1 MLIPS
6 PSPACQHEPRWFLQ
20 KGVDNAEVNVKAVAK
35 DVVQSLNDMAV
46 AVTYHFDPI
55 LNDLTR
61 SSSHQHSNI
70 TNNLTHKLEPCV
82 PVPKNAVDLFP
93 RRLDGS
99 YKPTTINNENAKDLA
114 FESLLRKL
122 DRVVHKASRHFL
134 KNAPTS
140 I

>member
-93 RRLDGS
+93 RRLYGS

-122 DRVVHKASRHFL
+122 DRVVHKA
-134 KNAPTS
+134 
-140 I
+140 